1 MGKML
6 RTIMAELQHMKFV
19 TKVFR
24 FGQKLR
30 KITLKLILPNK
41 FSHYEKNFFVVIP
54 FNILHSSLAKNS
66 AYFAEHGKLH
76 HSDVPQQQRLG
87 SDRKGFAS

>member
-41 FSHYEKNFFVVIP
+41 FSHSKTFFFSYSIQY
-54 FNILHSSLAKNS
+54 SSLLASQKFS
-66 AYFAEHGKLH
+66 LFCRSWPTPSFGCPAEAAPHW
-76 HSDVPQQQRLG
+76 Q
-87 SDRKGFAS
+87 